1 MLNRLTKEQ
10 PREKLGFKFD
20 SLSWFIFLSC
30 IRIAVLS
37 SISKLR
43 SSTFALDNSGKFNV
57 SSSGVV
63 SVTDTLDYETVTSYS
78 LVITMTDG
86 GVPSLSTEVSVKISV
101 SAVNEHIPVFTSSG
115 SYSVS
120 VPEDTNLG
128 TELIRVTANDE
139 DDSGHAHGR
148 RVYSIISGNT
158 GFFFHISAD
167 NGAIQLMRSLDR
179 EVVSSYTLEVEA
191 TDGENPVNATV
202 SITVTD
208 SNDNEPVCSPT
219 SYSATVREDAGLGT
233 SVLSVTCSDDDEGNN
248 GLLVYR

>member
-1 MLNRLTKEQ
+1 M
-10 PREKLGFKFD
+10 
-20 SLSWFIFLSC
+20 
-30 IRIAVLS
+30 
-37 SISKLR
+37 
-43 SSTFALDNSGKFNV
+43 

-63 SVTDTLDYETVTSYS
+63 SVTDTLDYETVTSYP
-78 LVITMTDG
+78 LVITVTDG

-128 TELIRVTANDE
+128 TELIRVTANDG

-219 SYSATVREDAGLGT
+219 SYSATVREDAGLRT

>member
-1 MLNRLTKEQ
+1 M
-10 PREKLGFKFD
+10 
-20 SLSWFIFLSC
+20 
-30 IRIAVLS
+30 
-37 SISKLR
+37 
-43 SSTFALDNSGKFNV
+43 
-57 SSSGVV
+57 
-63 SVTDTLDYETVTSYS
+63 TDTLDYETVTSYS
-78 LVITMTDG
+78 LVITVTDG
-86 GVPSLSTEVSVKISV
+86 GVPGLSTEVSLKISV

-128 TELIRVTANDE
+128 TELIRVTANDG
-139 DDSGHAHGR
+139 DDSGHAYGR

-208 SNDNEPVCSPT
+208 SNDNEPVCNPT

-248 GLLVYR
+248 GLIVYR

>member
-1 MLNRLTKEQ
+1 MNLC
-10 PREKLGFKFD
+10 F
-20 SLSWFIFLSC
+20 WY
-30 IRIAVLS
+30 
-37 SISKLR
+37 
-43 SSTFALDNSGKFNV
+43 NSGKFNV

-78 LVITMTDG
+78 LAITVTDS
-86 GVPSLSTEVSVKISV
+86 GVPSRSKEVSVRISV

-128 TELIRVTANDE
+128 TELIRVTANDG

-148 RVYSIISGNT
+148 VVYSIISGNT